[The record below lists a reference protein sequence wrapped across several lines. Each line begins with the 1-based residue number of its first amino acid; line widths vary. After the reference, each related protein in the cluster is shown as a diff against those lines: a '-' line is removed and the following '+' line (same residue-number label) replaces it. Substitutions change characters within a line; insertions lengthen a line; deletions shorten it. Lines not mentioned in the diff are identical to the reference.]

1 MGLFVEASRS
11 DKYHK
16 GPLISP
22 RVFGFDSPL
31 HPCTYM
37 YLVCHSC
44 LSLLSNED
52 RKRRLFFLFFADL
65 SVPPPPS
72 SSPVPLS
79 LLWFGISFERG
90 YMVLLHHH
98 GMGMRRGKGRQ
109 RGEVHAKQE
118 RRFRKRQKEEG
129 KDRGKEGSH
138 LMEDEPED
146 RKRGERVKRY
156 HRERQ

>member
-65 SVPPPPS
+65 SVPQPPLRRPQS
-72 SSPVPLS
+72 HSLYSGSVFPLS
-79 LLWFGISFERG
+79 AVTWFSFIIMAWGCGGAKGGRGGRYTQSKKDDSAKGKRRRVRIEGRKEAISWRTSQKIE
-90 YMVLLHHH
+90 
-98 GMGMRRGKGRQ
+98 KG
-109 RGEVHAKQE
+109 
-118 RRFRKRQKEEG
+118 
-129 KDRGKEGSH
+129 GKE
-138 LMEDEPED
+138 
-146 RKRGERVKRY
+146 
-156 HRERQ
+156 